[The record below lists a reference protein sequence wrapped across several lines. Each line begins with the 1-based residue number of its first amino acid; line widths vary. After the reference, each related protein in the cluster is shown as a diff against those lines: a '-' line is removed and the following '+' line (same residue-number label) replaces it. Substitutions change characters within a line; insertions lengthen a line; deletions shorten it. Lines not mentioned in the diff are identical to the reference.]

1 MNVNTKTVKRGEI
14 YFYDFGKKEGSIQSG
29 YRPVLV
35 LQATEFNRYAPTV
48 IVAAITSVNKKR
60 YLPSHVD
67 LGENFGL
74 TKPSMVLLEQLQ
86 SVNKDDLKEYVG
98 MIDDESIWRQIN
110 NAVKKAFGL
119 WVYKE
124 RTGDIRCLCSK
135 CLSEYFQDPSVI
147 VRRVDPLKREK
158 DHCTK
163 CNGMGYDYVIYDKK
177 KIN

>member
-1 MNVNTKTVKRGEI
+1 MNVNAKTVKRGEI

-35 LQATEFNRYAPTV
+35 LQATEFNRHAPTI

-124 RTGDIRCLCSK
+124 RTGDIRCLCQK
-135 CLSEYFQDPSVI
+135 CLSEYFQDSSVI
-147 VRRVDPLKREK
+147 VRRVDPLKR
-158 DHCTK
+158 
-163 CNGMGYDYVIYDKK
+163 
-177 KIN
+177 

>member
-1 MNVNTKTVKRGEI
+1 MNVNAKTVKRGEI

-35 LQATEFNRYAPTV
+35 LQATEFNRHATTI

-110 NAVKKAFGL
+110 NAVKKAFGF

-124 RTGDIRCLCSK
+124 RTGDIRCLCQK
-135 CLSEYFQDPSVI
+135 CLSEYFQDSSVI